1 MAEINRIKSFKTFS
15 EVRANE
21 AAAKLAEENAN
32 KRSELTAKIAAILDD
47 MNITSFEN
55 LEEDVRK
62 ELITRAFG
70 EISEEA
76 EEEDLPEVSEDEVE
90 ESEEA
95 EYVSEAIV
103 VTGKRD
109 ANKVKKAYEGFFQS
123 YPALGRNALGVPKIH
138 HIGAIKSLYAG
149 AMEDANFSREVPATV
164 NQMKGRL
171 FPVEVKVADLNNA
184 VVKVS
189 TAKLNTLIDMHVN
202 AISGAAK
209 WSGLAIVEGTALYLD
224 SIGETKQAENLMAA
238 FNKTFEGNEVN
249 LSEEDINER
258 NAFLAARA
266 KAIEEDAEE
275 FEFNGKKY
283 PVILN
288 EELITE
294 GEREEQ
300 WAMEIYTD
308 IVGPDGE
315 FSEDELAKAGRD
327 TFEEIVKDAG
337 YKGSRGKKL
346 TDILV
351 RIATESFGVVDATES
366 LFEAT
371 VEMDAMDP
379 DNKDFVKFLKKNKVK
394 IVSKE
399 KGPNGHPVIV
409 MQGKRKDL
417 EAVLADEEL
426 GWADADLAE
435 YIEESIVNENY
446 EVIYRDGVSQLRK
459 FRSESQAIDF
469 MKKEIKSNKKLKE
482 IAVYKP
488 GMYSTTQ
495 TELVVTFW
503 GNGSYLDNVSKRDEE
518 LAAKKLEES
527 VTNEAKKYRSAK
539 DKKGVKLYAD
549 ISDLFW
555 NMNNDETGYGTD
567 KSLEGNPKAL
577 AEKYG
582 ENLIEA
588 IKKALKHKYKA
599 IEGNSEKQSQIDESQ
614 AALSKVLEAVESF
627 VKRPSKNSYNKV
639 WKHKTLWWSQS
650 NGSYIGLDGEWADNI
665 IESNEINEAEIN
677 SDEEFKEYAE
687 TVLQKAFGEDYD
699 EAKATKVI
707 DGILSKVDGDYGAA
721 VGMLT
726 SSLGESVEVA
736 EANADGT
743 ISDDE
748 DERREKLEAQT
759 EADFDQ
765 FLKDLRA
772 NAEDIGGSFRSPGIM
787 ADNVKVMKQ
796 VLKKNKIRF

>member
-76 EEEDLPEVSEDEVE
+76 EEEDLPEVSEEEIEEEPVE
-90 ESEEA
+90 ESEEV

-123 YPALGRNALGVPKIH
+123 YPALGRNAAGVPKVH
-138 HIGAIKSLYAG
+138 HIGAIKGLYAG
-149 AMEDANFSREVPATV
+149 AMEDANFSREIPATV
-164 NQMKGRL
+164 NQMKGKL
-171 FPVEVKVADLNNA
+171 FSVEVKVADLNNA
-184 VVKVS
+184 IVKVS
-189 TAKLNTLIDMHVN
+189 TAKLGTLIDMHAN

-283 PVILN
+283 LVILN

-308 IVGPDGE
+308 VVGPDGE

-351 RIATESFGVVDATES
+351 RIATESVDTVDVTEV
-366 LFEAT
+366 LCEAT

-394 IVSKE
+394 IISKE
-399 KGPNGHPVIV
+399 EEGPSGHPVIV

-417 EAVLADEEL
+417 ETVLADEEL

-435 YIEESIVNENY
+435 YIEESTVNENY
-446 EVIYRDGVSQLRK
+446 EVIYSDGVSQLRK
-459 FRSESQAIDF
+459 FRSESQAIAF
-469 MKKEIKSNKKLKE
+469 MKKEIKSNKKLRE

-488 GMYSTTQ
+488 GMHSTTQ

-503 GNGSYLDNVSKRDEE
+503 GDGSYLDNVSKRDEE

-527 VTNEAKKYRSAK
+527 VE
-539 DKKGVKLYAD
+539 V
-549 ISDLFW
+549 
-555 NMNNDETGYGTD
+555 
-567 KSLEGNPKAL
+567 
-577 AEKYG
+577 
-582 ENLIEA
+582 
-588 IKKALKHKYKA
+588 
-599 IEGNSEKQSQIDESQ
+599 
-614 AALSKVLEAVESF
+614 
-627 VKRPSKNSYNKV
+627 
-639 WKHKTLWWSQS
+639 
-650 NGSYIGLDGEWADNI
+650 
-665 IESNEINEAEIN
+665 NEAEIK

-699 EAKATKVI
+699 EAKATEVI

-726 SSLGESVEVA
+726 SSLGESVEVT

-748 DERREKLEAQT
+748 DERRERLEAQT

-772 NAEDIGGSFRSPGIM
+772 NAEDIGGPFRSPGIM

>member
-76 EEEDLPEVSEDEVE
+76 EEEDLPEVSEEPVE
-90 ESEEA
+90 ESEEV

-109 ANKVKKAYEGFFQS
+109 ANKVKKAYEGFFQA
-123 YPALGRNALGVPKIH
+123 YPALGRNASGVPKVH
-138 HIGAIKSLYAG
+138 HIGAIKGLYAG

-184 VVKVS
+184 IVKVS
-189 TAKLNTLIDMHVN
+189 TAKLGALIDMHVN

-351 RIATESFGVVDATES
+351 RIATESVDTTDVTEV
-366 LFEAT
+366 LCEAT

-394 IVSKE
+394 IISKE

-417 EAVLADEEL
+417 ETVLADEEL

-435 YIEESIVNENY
+435 YIEES
-446 EVIYRDGVSQLRK
+446 
-459 FRSESQAIDF
+459 
-469 MKKEIKSNKKLKE
+469 M
-482 IAVYKP
+482 
-488 GMYSTTQ
+488 
-495 TELVVTFW
+495 
-503 GNGSYLDNVSKRDEE
+503 
-518 LAAKKLEES
+518 KLEES
-527 VTNEAKKYRSAK
+527 VE
-539 DKKGVKLYAD
+539 V
-549 ISDLFW
+549 
-555 NMNNDETGYGTD
+555 
-567 KSLEGNPKAL
+567 
-577 AEKYG
+577 
-582 ENLIEA
+582 
-588 IKKALKHKYKA
+588 
-599 IEGNSEKQSQIDESQ
+599 
-614 AALSKVLEAVESF
+614 
-627 VKRPSKNSYNKV
+627 
-639 WKHKTLWWSQS
+639 
-650 NGSYIGLDGEWADNI
+650 
-665 IESNEINEAEIN
+665 NEAEIN

-699 EAKATKVI
+699 EAKATEVI

-726 SSLGESVEVA
+726 SSLGESVEVT

-772 NAEDIGGSFRSPGIM
+772 NAEDIGGPFRSPGIM

>member
-76 EEEDLPEVSEDEVE
+76 EEDLPEVSEEEVE
-90 ESEEA
+90 EEAEEPVEEA
-95 EYVSEAIV
+95 EEVEYVSEAIV

-109 ANKVKKAYEGFFQS
+109 ANKVKKAYEGFFQA
-123 YPALGRNALGVPKIH
+123 YPALGRNAAGVPKVH
-138 HIGAIKSLYAG
+138 HIGAIKGLYAG

-189 TAKLNTLIDMHVN
+189 TAKLGTLIDMHVN

-238 FNKTFEGNEVN
+238 FNKTFEGKEVN

-351 RIATESFGVVDATES
+351 RIATESVDTTGTTEV
-366 LFEAT
+366 LCEAT

-394 IVSKE
+394 IISKE
-399 KGPNGHPVIV
+399 EGPNGHPVIV

-435 YIEESIVNENY
+435 YIEESV
-446 EVIYRDGVSQLRK
+446 EV
-459 FRSESQAIDF
+459 
-469 MKKEIKSNKKLKE
+469 
-482 IAVYKP
+482 
-488 GMYSTTQ
+488 
-495 TELVVTFW
+495 
-503 GNGSYLDNVSKRDEE
+503 
-518 LAAKKLEES
+518 
-527 VTNEAKKYRSAK
+527 
-539 DKKGVKLYAD
+539 
-549 ISDLFW
+549 
-555 NMNNDETGYGTD
+555 
-567 KSLEGNPKAL
+567 
-577 AEKYG
+577 
-582 ENLIEA
+582 
-588 IKKALKHKYKA
+588 
-599 IEGNSEKQSQIDESQ
+599 
-614 AALSKVLEAVESF
+614 
-627 VKRPSKNSYNKV
+627 
-639 WKHKTLWWSQS
+639 
-650 NGSYIGLDGEWADNI
+650 
-665 IESNEINEAEIN
+665 NEAEIN

-699 EAKATKVI
+699 EAKATEVI

-726 SSLGESVEVA
+726 SSLGESVEVT

-772 NAEDIGGSFRSPGIM
+772 NAEDIGGPFRSPGIM

-796 VLKKNKIRF
+796 VLRKNKIRF

>member
-76 EEEDLPEVSEDEVE
+76 EEDLPEVSEDEVEEIQEEESEEPIE

-123 YPALGRNALGVPKIH
+123 YPALGRKAAGVPKIH
-138 HIGAIKSLYAG
+138 HIGAIKRLYAV
-149 AMEDANFSREVPATV
+149 AMEDANFSREIPATV
-164 NQMKGRL
+164 NQMKGKL
-171 FPVEVKVADLNNA
+171 FTVDVKVADLNNA
-184 VVKVS
+184 IVKVS
-189 TAKLNTLIDMHVN
+189 TAKLGTLIDMHAN

-238 FNKTFEGNEVN
+238 FNRTFEGSEVN

-308 IVGPDGE
+308 VVGPDGE
-315 FSEDELAKAGRD
+315 FSEDELSKAGRD

-351 RIATESFGVVDATES
+351 RIATESVDTADVTEV
-366 LFEAT
+366 LCEAR
-371 VEMDAMDP
+371 
-379 DNKDFVKFLKKNKVK
+379 
-394 IVSKE
+394 
-399 KGPNGHPVIV
+399 H
-409 MQGKRKDL
+409 
-417 EAVLADEEL
+417 
-426 GWADADLAE
+426 
-435 YIEESIVNENY
+435 
-446 EVIYRDGVSQLRK
+446 
-459 FRSESQAIDF
+459 SEIH
-469 MKKEIKSNKKLKE
+469 K
-482 IAVYKP
+482 
-488 GMYSTTQ
+488 
-495 TELVVTFW
+495 
-503 GNGSYLDNVSKRDEE
+503 
-518 LAAKKLEES
+518 AAKKGSYPVTIVITNKGGSFDGKVAHQETVDTPAAVPAAMKVLYKKYATWGHTFAIEDSTGKILFQES
-527 VTNEAKKYRSAK
+527 VE
-539 DKKGVKLYAD
+539 V
-549 ISDLFW
+549 
-555 NMNNDETGYGTD
+555 
-567 KSLEGNPKAL
+567 
-577 AEKYG
+577 
-582 ENLIEA
+582 
-588 IKKALKHKYKA
+588 
-599 IEGNSEKQSQIDESQ
+599 
-614 AALSKVLEAVESF
+614 
-627 VKRPSKNSYNKV
+627 
-639 WKHKTLWWSQS
+639 
-650 NGSYIGLDGEWADNI
+650 
-665 IESNEINEAEIN
+665 NEAEVK
-677 SDEEFKEYAE
+677 SDEEFKEYAFS
-687 TVLQKAFGEDYD
+687 VLQKAFGDDFE
-699 EAKATKVI
+699 EAKAQEVV
-707 DGILSKVDGDYGAA
+707 DGILSKCGNDYGACI
-721 VGMLT
+721 GMLT
-726 SSLGESVEVA
+726 SSLGESVEVT

-772 NAEDIGGSFRSPGIM
+772 NAEDIGGPFRSPGIM

>member
-76 EEEDLPEVSEDEVE
+76 EEEDLPEVSEEELEEEPVE
-90 ESEEA
+90 ESEEI

-109 ANKVKKAYEGFFQS
+109 ANKVKKAYEGFFQA
-123 YPALGRNALGVPKIH
+123 YPALGRNAAGVPKVH
-138 HIGAIKSLYAG
+138 HIGAIKGLYAG

-184 VVKVS
+184 IVKVS
-189 TAKLNTLIDMHVN
+189 TAKLSTLIDMHVN

-327 TFEEIVKDAG
+327 TFEEIVKGAG

-351 RIATESFGVVDATES
+351 RIATESVDTTDITEV
-366 LFEAT
+366 LCEAT

-394 IVSKE
+394 IISKE

-417 EAVLADEEL
+417 ETVLADEEL

-446 EVIYRDGVSQLRK
+446 EVIYSDGMSQLKK

-469 MKKEIKSNKKLKE
+469 MKKEIKSNKKLRE

-488 GMYSTTQ
+488 GMHSTTQ

-527 VTNEAKKYRSAK
+527 VE
-539 DKKGVKLYAD
+539 V
-549 ISDLFW
+549 
-555 NMNNDETGYGTD
+555 
-567 KSLEGNPKAL
+567 
-577 AEKYG
+577 
-582 ENLIEA
+582 
-588 IKKALKHKYKA
+588 
-599 IEGNSEKQSQIDESQ
+599 
-614 AALSKVLEAVESF
+614 
-627 VKRPSKNSYNKV
+627 
-639 WKHKTLWWSQS
+639 
-650 NGSYIGLDGEWADNI
+650 
-665 IESNEINEAEIN
+665 NEAEIN

-699 EAKATKVI
+699 EAKATEVI

-726 SSLGESVEVA
+726 SSLGESVEVT